1 MVEEQRNPILKL
13 PVLVS
18 CAKTSVNHHIRSSL
32 QELGFSA
39 VTGVFSHKEAIGKIA
54 TTEFRS
60 VFFDIYKTDMAP
72 VDFISKSKEAN
83 PSCNL
88 IVVAEEIEV
97 NDVFDLLR
105 VGATGFIVP
114 PFTFDA
120 VEKSI
125 SYAERVAAI
134 NPELLD
140 ADNVSEAVVEAVLN
154 NFEALH
160 KLMAMKNRGQATYQA
175 QKMIQERMGIFRES
189 ADVAKAVLAGEAFLD
204 IVIDRCIDHANKPT
218 TRLGKLRRKLKQDR
232 NDGPNDTNEDQ

>member
-1 MVEEQRNPILKL
+1 MVEEQSNPILKL

-18 CAKTSVNHHIRSSL
+18 CAKTHVNHHIRSSL

-39 VTGVFSHKEAIGKIA
+39 VTGVFSHTEAIDKIA
-54 TTEFRS
+54 ATQFRS
-60 VFFDIYKTDMAP
+60 VFFDIYKTDMEP
-72 VDFISKSKEAN
+72 TDFIAKSKEAN
-83 PSCNL
+83 NSCNL
-88 IVVAEEIEV
+88 IVVAEEIQV

-125 SYAERVAAI
+125 SYAERVAGIA
-134 NPELLD
+134 PELLD

-160 KLMAMKNRGQATYQA
+160 KLMAMQNQGQATYQL
-175 QKMIQERMGIFRES
+175 QRMIRERMGVFRES
-189 ADVAKAVLAGEAFLD
+189 ADVAKTVLADDAFVD

-218 TRLGKLRRKLKQDR
+218 TRLGKLRQKLKNDR
-232 NDGPNDTNEDQ
+232 KDSPSDTKETE